1 MFWSLLSPG
10 PVLLVGLVPGGGWRQ
25 LLRPEEADAG
35 PEEDVVQ
42 PGALQEAPEGG
53 AVVYPPR

>member
-53 AVVYPPR
+53 AVVYP